1 MNDPHSGAE
10 AGNAVDAANT
20 RAVLQQAVD
29 HYPRLAAFSFTLVLP
44 YRETMTDYRTLKL
57 RFQAEVWQRTG
68 EYSWQRQLARHHSPP
83 TLLRWIWGSTCAS
96 ECKMVLMMNLDT
108 LTPMTQ
114 PVESTLLAFS
124 DIIRDAWRRVTDGEH
139 EDVVDIT
146 PLVIN
151 RSAQGAFALRFSQLQ
166 ARVQGMTVPVMTA
179 RTGVI
184 TPRLSG

>member
-1 MNDPHSGAE
+1 MNDLHSDAE
-10 AGNAVDAANT
+10 ADNAVDAANT

-29 HYPRLAAFSFTLVLP
+29 HYPRLAAFSFTLRLP
-44 YRETMTDYRTLKL
+44 CRESMMDYRSLIL
-57 RFQAEVWQRTG
+57 RFHTDVWQRTS
-68 EYSWQRQLARHHSPP
+68 EYSRQRQQARRHSPP

-108 LTPMTQ
+108 LAPIAQ

-124 DIIRDAWRRVTDGEH
+124 GIIRDAWQRVTDGEH
-139 EDVVDIT
+139 EGVMDIT

-151 RSAQGAFALRFSQLQ
+151 RSTQGAFALRFGQLQ
-166 ARVQGMTVPVMTA
+166 AMVQGMTLPVMTA

-184 TPRLSG
+184 ST